1 MCADRFYSIL
11 LATFNHIYLEQKIT
25 ITSRDPPFVTPL
37 LKIQLRE
44 KNRLMRHGQLELADA
59 LGQRIGK
66 AIVAFNAGRLRNAIM
81 GVESRD
87 VWDTV
92 RDITGKKQHSNPP

>member
-1 MCADRFYSIL
+1 MWADRFYSIL
-11 LATFNHIYLEQKIT
+11 LATFNRIYPELKIT

-44 KNRLMRHGQLELADA
+44 KNRLMRRGQLELAEA
-59 LGQRIGK
+59 LSQQIGK
-66 AIVAFNAGRLRNAIM
+66 AIVAFNACVLHDAST

-92 RDITGKKQHSNPP
+92 RAAI